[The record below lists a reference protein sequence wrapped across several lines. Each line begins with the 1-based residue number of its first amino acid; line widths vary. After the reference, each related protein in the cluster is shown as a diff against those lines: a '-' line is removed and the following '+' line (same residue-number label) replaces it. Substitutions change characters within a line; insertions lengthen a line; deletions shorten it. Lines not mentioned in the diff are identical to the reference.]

1 MAAFA
6 NGVENLFLMDRHFQR
21 RAVRTSFGKGLVER
35 LITVVLAF
43 FMLLFP
49 IIHVAI
55 LHLSAGITV
64 FSWSLTGETAQLRH
78 YLFLLPYLPSI
89 LALVTQALIFQH
101 YVKPDTAED
110 QWYALLS
117 LFVPVRIF
125 LIKDIEKAF
134 NYYMLSMAV
143 TSATII
149 CGWVI
154 FTSVVW
160 TLPEEDDQ
168 GKGFFIFCLEVILPI
183 ALHFAILIVVLFL
196 LLW

>member
-21 RAVRTSFGKGLVER
+21 RAVRTSFGKASVER
-35 LITVVLAF
+35 LFTVVLAF

-49 IIHVAI
+49 IIHIAC

-89 LALVTQALIFQH
+89 LALFAQAFLFQH
-101 YVKPDTAED
+101 YVKPETAED

-125 LIKDIEKAF
+125 LIKDKEKAF
-134 NYYMLSMAV
+134 SYYMLSTAV
-143 TSATII
+143 TSFTII

-154 FTSVVW
+154 FTFVVW
-160 TLPEEDDQ
+160 NLPEEEDSE
-168 GKGFFIFCLEVILPI
+168 KGFLLFCLEVILPI
-183 ALHFAILIVVLFL
+183 ALHFTILIVVLSL